1 MREHSALLT
10 FFACNDYN
18 LFYIKIEKFFILFC
32 VDMTMSGLF
41 FVHETMHRKYTEGE
55 NFTFVQKLP
64 QLLFTLIVAHI
75 LEVILCFLSFT
86 DTHVYEIKNLPN
98 DISKEELKN
107 IIEPLGNI
115 NFIYIPLLIK
125 NKNKLTNNLPCAY
138 INVINYKSI
147 LKIIEKFGQIKR
159 LSVSNTQKDFSNV
172 EIFYSG
178 TQGKNAL
185 INRFRLEK
193 KYLPPNQSISFS

>member
-1 MREHSALLT
+1 MVKVEKEKK
-10 FFACNDYN
+10 
-18 LFYIKIEKFFILFC
+18 IKKSSKK
-32 VDMTMSGLF
+32 MSNEF
-41 FVHETMHRKYTEGE
+41 RQYTL
-55 NFTFVQKLP
+55 VLK
-64 QLLFTLIVAHI
+64 LLFSG
-75 LEVILCFLSFT
+75 FSFPKESRFIKLFSQESSESEENSSQKSKYNKSLNIKSVNIESGRDKRT
-86 DTHVYEIKNLPN
+86 TIIIKNLPN

-147 LKIIEKFGQIKR
+147 LKIIEKFGQMKR